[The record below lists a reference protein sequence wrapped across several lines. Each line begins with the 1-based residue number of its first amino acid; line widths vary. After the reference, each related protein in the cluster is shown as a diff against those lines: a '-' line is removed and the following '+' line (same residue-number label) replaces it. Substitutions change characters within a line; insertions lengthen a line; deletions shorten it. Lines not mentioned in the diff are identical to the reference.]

1 MTLNGRTALITGGGR
16 GIGRAIAL
24 ALAEDGA
31 DVALT
36 YRRDENAARQTA
48 DQINELGRR
57 SMVIAGAMEDFDDVR
72 AMAATAIAE
81 LGPIAILVH
90 NAGIA
95 SSGRKVVDTDPAE
108 LEQVVRAHALGAHV
122 LSAAIIPSMR
132 SRPRGDIVFISSAAT
147 RRNLS
152 MGAPYNMAKAAME
165 ALAFTLSKEEREH
178 GTRVN
183 IVAPGLVKTEM
194 GHRLVKA
201 SGEDIESMDAAMP
214 YGRVCLPEDIA
225 GVVRWLVSD
234 GAAYVNGER
243 IYVDGGIS

>member
-1 MTLNGRTALITGGGR
+1 
-16 GIGRAIAL
+16 
-24 ALAEDGA
+24 
-31 DVALT
+31 
-36 YRRDENAARQTA
+36 
-48 DQINELGRR
+48 
-57 SMVIAGAMEDFDDVR
+57 
-72 AMAATAIAE
+72 
-81 LGPIAILVH
+81 
-90 NAGIA
+90 
-95 SSGRKVVDTDPAE
+95 
-108 LEQVVRAHALGAHV
+108 
-122 LSAAIIPSMR
+122 
-132 SRPRGDIVFISSAAT
+132 
-147 RRNLS
+147 